1 MTQLIVTIDDLKLVP
16 DLKKNIASM
25 RGVKSIRI
33 YQPGRIRKPAGKTE
47 DIPQALLNLVGIA
60 SDATEYID
68 SDDRLSYILDK

>member
-1 MTQLIVTIDDLKLVP
+1 MTQLIVTVDDLKLVP

-33 YQPGRIRKPAGKTE
+33 YQPGRIRKHAGKTE
-47 DIPQALLNLVGIA
+47 DVPQTLLNLVGIA
-60 SDATEYID
+60 SGAAEHVG